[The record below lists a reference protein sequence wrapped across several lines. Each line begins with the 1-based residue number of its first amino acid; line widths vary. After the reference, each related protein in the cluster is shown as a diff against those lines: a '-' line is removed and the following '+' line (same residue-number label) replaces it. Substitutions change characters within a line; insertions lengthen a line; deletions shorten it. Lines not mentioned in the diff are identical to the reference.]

1 MEAESSTCPLCGES
15 RKPRQ
20 YGNGLQRCRSCRIV
34 FNARHAPLSYDESYF
49 TDEYRAQYG
58 RTYVEDRESI
68 AALSKARLSRILGIM
83 GGRIKPCDI
92 SLLDIGSALGF
103 FLKQAA
109 DTGIGGLQGVEISP
123 YAAQYCRKNFKIA
136 VTNSSFDSAE
146 FDRGFDVITAW
157 YFIEHC
163 ADPLASLQKIYRL
176 LRPGGVFAFS
186 SPSVFGPLFVFN
198 RDEWVLGH
206 PPDHR
211 MDFSPRSARRVLKG
225 LGYSRVS
232 VRPGGIHPE
241 RVLPKGSALFA
252 GAYGA
257 LSRLLCFSDTIEAYA
272 LKSRR

>member
-1 MEAESSTCPLCGES
+1 M
-15 RKPRQ
+15 
-20 YGNGLQRCRSCRIV
+20 
-34 FNARHAPLSYDESYF
+34 SYDESYF

-58 RTYVEDRESI
+58 RTYEEDRESI
-68 AALSKARLSRILGIM
+68 AALSRARLSMILEMLGSRIT
-83 GGRIKPCDI
+83 PSDI

-109 DTGIGGLQGVEISP
+109 DMGIGGLQGVEISP

-163 ADPLASLQKIYRL
+163 ADPLASLRKIHRL
-176 LRPGGVFAFS
+176 LKPGGVFAFS

-211 MDFSPRSARRVLKG
+211 MDFSPRAVRRVLKG

-241 RVLPKGSALFA
+241 RVLSKGSVLFAFFA

-272 LKSRR
+272 LKSRL